1 MAEELHPKIEK
12 LLEKVL
18 PKIQENPDL
27 LFGFIE
33 DSEIEEIKKED
44 NMKKRS
50 IPLMGVTG
58 LALRE
63 VFISRHDVFGISK
76 GDGNYL
82 KAYFKKK
89 AEEDKELLKKRFH
102 FLTFEE

>member
-1 MAEELHPKIEK
+1 MTEELHPKIEK
-12 LLEKVL
+12 LLEQVL
-18 PKIQENPDL
+18 PKIQEEPSL
-27 LFGFIE
+27 LFGFVE
-33 DSEIEEIKKED
+33 DREIDEIKEED
-44 NMKKRS
+44 DVEKRS
-50 IPLMGVTG
+50 IPLKGVTG

-89 AEEDKELLKKRFH
+89 AEEDKELLKKRFI